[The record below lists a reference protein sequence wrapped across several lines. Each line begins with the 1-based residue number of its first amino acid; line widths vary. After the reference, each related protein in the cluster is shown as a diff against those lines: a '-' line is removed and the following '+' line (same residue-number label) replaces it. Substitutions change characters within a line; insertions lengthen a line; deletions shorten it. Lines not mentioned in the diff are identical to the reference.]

1 MLSILVVTVW
11 MGGALGACTFNGS
24 HLHDDSDNGHWHL
37 VWATSECKVK
47 WTADGDVSYTKDGR
61 DIDRLSPGGML
72 TVVEEYG
79 PHTRRVELT
88 QKSGTLDR
96 TYLVDGTVKPWD
108 QYAADWFAELLVQ
121 VDHTTGA
128 LADVRFPRLMESG
141 GATAVLNDM
150 AQASD
155 RTKRTYMQKLAASSK
170 LTADQSCQLAGV
182 AEHMNSDY
190 DKAALLVDAVGQ
202 VNFASQA
209 CREAFFDAVNSI
221 ASDYEKS
228 RVLIA
233 AVEHGPMSGPGF
245 DGFTIAAIHAA
256 RSITSDHDKAHV
268 LVSVASRCSA
278 ADTVRTAY
286 LATART
292 IASDAERA
300 RALTALVRQQ

>member
-1 MLSILVVTVW
+1 MLSAVLIVSL
-11 MGGALGACTFNGS
+11 MGGACAFNGS
-24 HLHDDSDNGHWHL
+24 HLHDDSDNGHRHL
-37 VWATSECKVK
+37 VWATSECRVD
-47 WTADGDVSYTKDGR
+47 WTADGDVSFTKDGR
-61 DIDRLSPGGML
+61 DIDHLSSGGRL
-72 TVVEEYG
+72 TVIEEYG
-79 PHTRRVELT
+79 PHTRRIDFT
-88 QKSGTLDR
+88 QKPGMLDR
-96 TYLVDGTVKPWD
+96 TYTVDGATKPWD
-108 QYAADWFAELLVQ
+108 PYAADWFAELLVQ

-128 LADVRFPRLMESG
+128 LADIRFPLLMESG
-141 GATAVLNDM
+141 GAAAVINDL

-155 RTKRTYMQKLAASSK
+155 GTKRVYMRKLVASSK
-170 LTADQSCQLAGV
+170 LTADQSCQLAGL

-190 DKAALLVDAVGQ
+190 DKAELLVDAVGV
-202 VNFASQA
+202 VNFSSQA
-209 CREAFFDAVNSI
+209 CREAFFSAVNSI
-221 ASDYEKS
+221 GSDYEKS

-256 RSITSDHDKAHV
+256 RSIGSDHEKTHV

-292 IASDAERA
+292 IGSDAERA